1 MDYQLILEELLNKT
15 DLKEQVSILK
25 KIDNP
30 LLLHYFIENYNWDNG
45 LDIPNIIIDHKECD
59 FGTGLYLFYHAD
71 GLRLLQNPDEVVT
84 SPLKQWREFLEK
96 LYYKLIIK
104 DFIKKEISYDPALTK
119 IQILR
124 IKKANP
130 DLPEHILNK
139 SPGKELE
146 VPKI

>member
-1 MDYQLILEELLNKT
+1 
-15 DLKEQVSILK
+15 
-25 KIDNP
+25 
-30 LLLHYFIENYNWDNG
+30 
-45 LDIPNIIIDHKECD
+45 
-59 FGTGLYLFYHAD
+59 
-71 GLRLLQNPDEVVT
+71 LRLLQNPDEVVT

-96 LYYKLIIK
+96 LYSKLIIK